1 MARVIFHIDLN
12 SYYASAEIVRNSALE
27 GLPVVVGGLS
37 KRGVI
42 CTASYEARKFGVRSA
57 MPLYQALELCP
68 DLIVLKGD
76 HDYYSQ
82 LSKKFF
88 AFLKTYTN
96 LIEIASIDECYMDVT
111 DIIKNYAR
119 PLDLAWQIQEQLMQT
134 LRLPCS
140 IGVAPN
146 KFLAKM
152 ASDMRKPMGI
162 TVIRKHEIATKLWPL
177 SIDEMFGIGRKS
189 APILKANGINTIG
202 DFANPKNEAF
212 LLKTIGKA
220 APSLIA
226 NARGNGNDQLVY
238 NTTVQSISQSTTINH
253 DVFDYDECKN
263 ILTILTKSLVRRAK
277 EESISGK
284 MVSLSIRYHDFRNVV
299 RSINLDYYTNDFN
312 IILEHALLLFD
323 MNFEDIP
330 IRHLGVGLGSLSS
343 KQKHIEQLDIFK
355 QPEKKETDVLTELN
369 KHLTSGKLV
378 YASNLLNKKG
388 FLK

>member
-12 SYYASAEIVRNSALE
+12 SYYASAEIVRNSALA
-27 GLPVVVGGLS
+27 GQPVVVGGLS

-42 CTASYEARKFGVRSA
+42 CTASYEARKYGVKSA
-57 MPLYQALELCP
+57 MPLYKALELCP
-68 DLIVLKGD
+68 NLVVLKGD
-76 HDYYSQ
+76 HNYYSE

-88 AFLKTYTN
+88 SFLRTFTSF
-96 LIEIASIDECYMDVT
+96 IEIASIDECYMDVT
-111 DIIKNYAR
+111 DIIKNYKR
-119 PLDLAWQIQEQLMQT
+119 PLDLAWQIQEQLMET
-134 LRLPCS
+134 LKLPCS

-162 TVIRKHEIATKLWPL
+162 TVIRKHEVSTKLWPL
-177 SIDEMFGIGRKS
+177 SIDSMFGIGKKT
-189 APILKANGINTIG
+189 APILKNNGIKTIG
-202 DFANPKNEAF
+202 DFADPKNESY
-212 LLKTIGKA
+212 LLKTIGKS

-263 ILTILTKSLVRRAK
+263 ILTVLTKSLVKRASV
-277 EESISGK
+277 EGITGK
-284 MVSLSIRYHDFRNVV
+284 MVSMSIRYHDFRNVV
-299 RSINLDYYTNDFN
+299 RSVNLDFYTNDFN

-323 MNFEDIP
+323 NNYEDIP

-343 KQKHIEQLDIFK
+343 KKKQIEQLNIFSK
-355 QPEKKETDVLTELN
+355 PKTQNIDVLDELN
-369 KHLTSGKLV
+369 KHLSNGKLV
-378 YASNLLNKKG
+378 YASNLLKEKK
-388 FLK
+388 

>member
-12 SYYASAEIVRNSALE
+12 SYYASAEIVRNSALA
-27 GLPVVVGGLS
+27 GQPVVVGGLS

-42 CTASYEARKFGVRSA
+42 CTASYEARKYGVRSA
-57 MPLYQALELCP
+57 MPLYKALELCP
-68 DLIVLKGD
+68 NLVVLKGD
-76 HDYYSQ
+76 HNYYSE

-88 AFLKTYTN
+88 SFLRTFTSF
-96 LIEIASIDECYMDVT
+96 IEIASIDECYMDVT
-111 DIIKNYAR
+111 DIIMNYKR
-119 PLDLAWQIQEQLMQT
+119 PLDLAWQIQEQLMET
-134 LRLPCS
+134 LKLPCS

-162 TVIRKHEIATKLWPL
+162 TVIRKHEVPTKLWPL
-177 SIDEMFGIGRKS
+177 SIDAMFGIGKKT
-189 APILKANGINTIG
+189 APILKNNGIKTIG
-202 DFANPKNEAF
+202 DFADPKNETY

-263 ILTILTKSLVRRAK
+263 ILTVLTKSLVKRADADG
-277 EESISGK
+277 ITGK
-284 MVSLSIRYHDFRNVV
+284 MVSMSIRYHDFRNVV
-299 RSINLDYYTNDFN
+299 RSVNLDYYTNDFN

-323 MNFEDIP
+323 SNYEDIP

-343 KQKHIEQLDIFK
+343 KKKQIEQLNIFSK
-355 QPEKKETDVLTELN
+355 PKTQNIDVLDELN
-369 KHLTSGKLV
+369 KHLSNGKLV
-378 YASNLLNKKG
+378 YASNLLKEKK
-388 FLK
+388 

>member
-12 SYYASAEIVRNSALE
+12 SYYASAEIVRNSALA
-27 GLPVVVGGLS
+27 GQPVVVGGLS

-42 CTASYEARKFGVRSA
+42 CTASYEARKYGVKSA
-57 MPLYQALELCP
+57 MPLYKALELCP
-68 DLIVLKGD
+68 NLVILKGD
-76 HDYYSQ
+76 HNYYSE

-88 AFLKTYTN
+88 SFLRTFTSF
-96 LIEIASIDECYMDVT
+96 IEIASIDECYMDVT
-111 DIIKNYAR
+111 DIIKNYKR
-119 PLDLAWQIQEQLMQT
+119 PLDLAWQIQEQLMET
-134 LRLPCS
+134 LKLPCS

-162 TVIRKHEIATKLWPL
+162 TVIRKHEVPTKLWPL
-177 SIDEMFGIGRKS
+177 SIDSMFGIGKKT
-189 APILKANGINTIG
+189 APILKNNGIKTIG
-202 DFANPKNEAF
+202 DFADPKNESY
-212 LLKTIGKA
+212 LLKTIGKS

-263 ILTILTKSLVRRAK
+263 ILTVLTKSLVKRASV
-277 EESISGK
+277 EGITGK
-284 MVSLSIRYHDFRNVV
+284 MVSMSIRYHDFRNVV
-299 RSINLDYYTNDFN
+299 RSVNLDFYTNDFN

-323 MNFEDIP
+323 NNYEDIP

-343 KQKHIEQLDIFK
+343 KKKQIEQLNIFSK
-355 QPEKKETDVLTELN
+355 PKTQNIDVLDELN
-369 KHLTSGKLV
+369 KHLSNGKLV
-378 YASNLLNKKG
+378 YASNLLKEKK
-388 FLK
+388 

>member
-12 SYYASAEIVRNSALE
+12 SYYASAEIVRNSALA
-27 GLPVVVGGLS
+27 GQPVVVGGLS

-42 CTASYEARKFGVRSA
+42 CTASYEARKYGVKSA
-57 MPLYQALELCP
+57 MPLYKALELCP
-68 DLIVLKGD
+68 NLVVLKGD
-76 HDYYSQ
+76 HNYYSE

-88 AFLKTYTN
+88 SFLRTFTN
-96 LIEIASIDECYMDVT
+96 FIEIASIDECYMDVT
-111 DIIKNYAR
+111 DIIKNYRR
-119 PLDLAWQIQEQLMQT
+119 PLDLAWQIQEQLMET
-134 LRLPCS
+134 LKLPCS

-162 TVIRKHEIATKLWPL
+162 TVIRKHEVPTKLWPL
-177 SIDEMFGIGRKS
+177 SIDSMFGIGKKT
-189 APILKANGINTIG
+189 APILKNNGIKTIG
-202 DFANPKNEAF
+202 DFADPKNESY
-212 LLKTIGKA
+212 LLKTIGKS

-263 ILTILTKSLVRRAK
+263 ILTVLTKSLVKRASA
-277 EESISGK
+277 EGITGK
-284 MVSLSIRYHDFRNVV
+284 MVSMSIRYHDFRNVV
-299 RSINLDYYTNDFN
+299 RSVNLDYYTNDFN

-323 MNFEDIP
+323 NNYEDIP

-343 KQKHIEQLDIFK
+343 KKKQIEQLNIFSK
-355 QPEKKETDVLTELN
+355 PKTQNIDVLDELN
-369 KHLTSGKLV
+369 KHLSNGKLV
-378 YASNLLNKKG
+378 YASNLLKEKK
-388 FLK
+388 

>member
-12 SYYASAEIVRNSALE
+12 SYYASAEIVRNSALA
-27 GLPVVVGGLS
+27 GQPVVVGGLS

-42 CTASYEARKFGVRSA
+42 CTASYEARKYGVRSA
-57 MPLYQALELCP
+57 MPLYKALELCP
-68 DLIVLKGD
+68 NLVVLKGD
-76 HDYYSQ
+76 HNYYSE

-88 AFLKTYTN
+88 SFLRTFTSF
-96 LIEIASIDECYMDVT
+96 IEIASIDECYMDVT
-111 DIIKNYAR
+111 DIIKNYKR
-119 PLDLAWQIQEQLMQT
+119 PLDLAWQIQEQLMET
-134 LRLPCS
+134 LKLPCS

-162 TVIRKHEIATKLWPL
+162 TVIRKHEVPTKLWPL
-177 SIDEMFGIGRKS
+177 SIDAMFGIGKKT
-189 APILKANGINTIG
+189 APILKNNGIKTIG
-202 DFANPKNEAF
+202 DFADPKNETYI
-212 LLKTIGKA
+212 LKTIGKS

-263 ILTILTKSLVRRAK
+263 ILTVLTKSLVKRA
-277 EESISGK
+277 SADGITGK
-284 MVSLSIRYHDFRNVV
+284 MVSMSIRYHDFRNVV
-299 RSINLDYYTNDFN
+299 RSVNLDYYTNDLN

-323 MNFEDIP
+323 NNFEDIP

-343 KQKHIEQLDIFK
+343 KKKQIEQLNIFSKPKK
-355 QPEKKETDVLTELN
+355 QNIDVLDELN
-369 KHLTSGKLV
+369 KHLSNGKLV
-378 YASNLLNKKG
+378 YASNLLKEKK
-388 FLK
+388 

>member
-12 SYYASAEIVRNSALE
+12 SYYASAEIVRNSALIGE
-27 GLPVVVGGLS
+27 PVVVGGLS

-42 CTASYEARKFGVRSA
+42 CTASYEARKYGVRSA
-57 MPLYQALELCP
+57 MPLYKALELCP
-68 DLIVLKGD
+68 NLVVLKGD

-88 AFLKTYTN
+88 AFLRTFTN
-96 LIEIASIDECYMDVT
+96 YIEIASIDECYMDVT
-111 DIIKNYAR
+111 DIIKNYKR
-119 PLDLAWQIQEQLMQT
+119 PLDLAWQIQEQLMET
-134 LRLPCS
+134 LKLPCS

-162 TVIRKHEIATKLWPL
+162 TVIRKHEIPGKLWPL
-177 SIDEMFGIGRKS
+177 SIDSMFGIGKKT
-189 APILKANGINTIG
+189 APILKNNGILTIG
-202 DFANPKNEAF
+202 DFANPKNESY
-212 LLKTIGKA
+212 LIKVIGKA

-263 ILTILTKSLVRRAK
+263 ILTVLTKSLVQRANL
-277 EESISGK
+277 EGITGK
-284 MVSLSIRYHDFRNVV
+284 MVSMSIRYHDFRNVV
-299 RSINLDYYTNDFN
+299 RSVNLEYLTNDYN
-312 IILEHALLLFD
+312 VILEHVLLLFD
-323 MNFEDIP
+323 NHFEDIP

-343 KQKHIEQLDIFK
+343 KQKQIEQLNIFK
-355 QPEKKETDVLTELN
+355 QPVKQNIDVLEELN
-369 KHLTSGKLV
+369 KHLSSGKLV
-378 YASNLLNKKG
+378 YASNLLKEKE
-388 FLK
+388 

>member
-12 SYYASAEIVRNSALE
+12 SYYASAEIVRNGALA
-27 GLPVVVGGLS
+27 GQPVVVGGLS

-42 CTASYEARKFGVRSA
+42 CTASYEARKYGVRSA
-57 MPLYQALELCP
+57 MPLYKALELCP
-68 DLIVLKGD
+68 NLVVLKGD
-76 HDYYSQ
+76 HNYYSE

-88 AFLKTYTN
+88 SFLRTFTSF
-96 LIEIASIDECYMDVT
+96 IEIASIDECYMDVT
-111 DIIKNYAR
+111 DIIKNYKR
-119 PLDLAWQIQEQLMQT
+119 PLDLAWQIQEQLMET
-134 LRLPCS
+134 LKLPCS

-162 TVIRKHEIATKLWPL
+162 TVIRKHEVPTKLWPL
-177 SIDEMFGIGRKS
+177 SIDSMFGIGKKT
-189 APILKANGINTIG
+189 APILKNNGIKTIG
-202 DFANPKNEAF
+202 DFADPKNETY
-212 LLKTIGKA
+212 LLKTIGKS

-263 ILTILTKSLVRRAK
+263 ILTVLTKSLVKRA
-277 EESISGK
+277 SADGITGK
-284 MVSLSIRYHDFRNVV
+284 MVSMSIRYHDFRNVV
-299 RSINLDYYTNDFN
+299 RSVNLDYYTNDFN

-323 MNFEDIP
+323 NNFEDIP

-343 KQKHIEQLDIFK
+343 KKKQIEQLNIFSKPKK
-355 QPEKKETDVLTELN
+355 QNIDVLDELN
-369 KHLTSGKLV
+369 KHLSNGKLV
-378 YASNLLNKKG
+378 YASNLLKEKK
-388 FLK
+388 

>member
-12 SYYASAEIVRNSALE
+12 SYYASAEIVRNSALA
-27 GLPVVVGGLS
+27 GQPVVVGGLS

-42 CTASYEARKFGVRSA
+42 CTASYEARKYGVRSA
-57 MPLYQALELCP
+57 MPLYKALELCP
-68 DLIVLKGD
+68 NLVVLKGD
-76 HDYYSQ
+76 HNYYSE

-88 AFLKTYTN
+88 SFLRTFTSF
-96 LIEIASIDECYMDVT
+96 IEIASIDECYMDVT
-111 DIIKNYAR
+111 DIIKNYKR
-119 PLDLAWQIQEQLMQT
+119 PLDLAWQIQEQLMET
-134 LRLPCS
+134 LKLPCS

-162 TVIRKHEIATKLWPL
+162 TVIRKHEVPTKLWPL
-177 SIDEMFGIGRKS
+177 SIDSMFGIGKKT
-189 APILKANGINTIG
+189 APILKNNGIKTIG
-202 DFANPKNEAF
+202 DFADPKNETY
-212 LLKTIGKA
+212 LLKTIGKS

-263 ILTILTKSLVRRAK
+263 ILTVLTKSLVKRA
-277 EESISGK
+277 SADGITGK
-284 MVSLSIRYHDFRNVV
+284 MVSMSIRYHDFRNVV
-299 RSINLDYYTNDFN
+299 RSVNLDYYTNDLN

-323 MNFEDIP
+323 NNFEDIP

-343 KQKHIEQLDIFK
+343 KKKQIEQLNIFSKPKK
-355 QPEKKETDVLTELN
+355 QNIDVLDELN
-369 KHLTSGKLV
+369 KHLSNGKLV
-378 YASNLLNKKG
+378 YASNLLKEKK
-388 FLK
+388 

>member
-12 SYYASAEIVRNSALE
+12 SYYASAEIVRNSALA
-27 GLPVVVGGLS
+27 GQPVVVGGLS

-42 CTASYEARKFGVRSA
+42 CTASYEARKYGVKSA
-57 MPLYQALELCP
+57 MPLYKALELCP
-68 DLIVLKGD
+68 NLVVLKGD
-76 HDYYSQ
+76 HNYYSE

-88 AFLKTYTN
+88 SFLRTFTSF
-96 LIEIASIDECYMDVT
+96 IEIASIDECYMDVT
-111 DIIKNYAR
+111 DIIKNYKR
-119 PLDLAWQIQEQLMQT
+119 PLDLAWQIQEQLMET
-134 LRLPCS
+134 LKLPCS

-162 TVIRKHEIATKLWPL
+162 TVIRKHEVPTKLWPL
-177 SIDEMFGIGRKS
+177 SIDSMFGIGKKT
-189 APILKANGINTIG
+189 APILKNNGIKTIG
-202 DFANPKNEAF
+202 DFADPKNESY
-212 LLKTIGKA
+212 LLKTIGKS

-263 ILTILTKSLVRRAK
+263 ILTVLTKSLVKRASV
-277 EESISGK
+277 EGITGK
-284 MVSLSIRYHDFRNVV
+284 MVSMSIRYHDFRNVV
-299 RSINLDYYTNDFN
+299 RSVNLDFYTNDFN

-323 MNFEDIP
+323 NNYEDIP

-343 KQKHIEQLDIFK
+343 KKKQIEQLNIFSK
-355 QPEKKETDVLTELN
+355 PKTQNIDVLDELN
-369 KHLTSGKLV
+369 KHLSNGKLV
-378 YASNLLNKKG
+378 YASNLLKEKK
-388 FLK
+388 